1 MVPNL
6 LAVSNLYSFFHQL
19 LIRFANSIVSRIQKF
34 NFAVIQSQMATN
46 YVTAAT
52 ATVSYGRESK
62 LENYRLRA

>member
-19 LIRFANSIVSRIQKF
+19 LIRLSRIQKF
-34 NFAVIQSQMATN
+34 NLAVIQSQMAKN

-52 ATVSYGRESK
+52 ATISYQTGMYKSPAY
-62 LENYRLRA
+62 LDGN